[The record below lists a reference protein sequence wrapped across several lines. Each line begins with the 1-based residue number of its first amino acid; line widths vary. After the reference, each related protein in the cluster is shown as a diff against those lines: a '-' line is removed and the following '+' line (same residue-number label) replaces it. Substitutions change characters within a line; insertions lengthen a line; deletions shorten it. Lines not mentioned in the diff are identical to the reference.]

1 MRNKALSPSFALTL
15 PSLSLNYSQRHVF
28 NHNSTAFLASNYC
41 LWEPDRGKGKSL
53 AATSAK
59 IPTGPITNPLRT
71 WQVNVPNPTLCENL
85 VKHFSRVNEERIAK
99 EDLEIN
105 DHTAISQQAEI
116 CSGLTAP
123 KDSLAE
129 LIWENHVQS
138 NGFDLLIHSIM
149 PYTSFSW
156 SEELFIMHVWRC
168 IYNLTRSQESE
179 SSQN

>member
-105 DHTAISQQAEI
+105 NHRAINQQAENLFGTHW
-116 CSGLTAP
+116 SQGLFGRIDLRKP
-123 KDSLAE
+123 CPIKW
-129 LIWENHVQS
+129 IW
-138 NGFDLLIHSIM
+138 LT
-149 PYTSFSW
+149 YTFYNA
-156 SEELFIMHVWRC
+156 
-168 IYNLTRSQESE
+168 IY
-179 SSQN
+179 